1 MYADPKHCFLIVRP
15 RGVRNNFSLYDQV
28 ASYKE
33 VAEHVGLLSG
43 SSSEEEKE
51 EEVEDITDF
60 DQGDSL
66 IDEQTLTKVIH

>member
-1 MYADPKHCFLIVRP
+1 M
-15 RGVRNNFSLYDQV
+15 YDQV

-66 IDEQTLTKVIH
+66 IDEQTLTKVTH